1 MIYLLKNG
9 FNHSI
14 IVGLL
19 ERKGD
24 MCMSTVSQEI
34 KDSSLK
40 SLEST
45 LNKLSNAYKSMTEKG
60 SNTTLVKKRR
70 NAVKIGLE
78 SLKNTW
84 NGGDFCYD
92 EEIIIISK
100 DTLQG
105 LIPSIEK
112 QIAKAKEGGSQKT
125 LNERRLTAL
134 KLAIESL
141 EKRLNYISRCR

>member
-34 KDSSLK
+34 QDSSLK

-45 LNKLSNAYKSMTEKG
+45 LNKLSNAYESMTVKG

-92 EEIIIISK
+92 EEIILISK
-100 DTLQG
+100 EVV
-105 LIPSIEK
+105 PK
-112 QIAKAKEGGSQKT
+112 KH
-125 LNERRLTAL
+125 
-134 KLAIESL
+134 
-141 EKRLNYISRCR
+141 